1 MINITNTIVIFE
13 FKAEADLWNSDA
25 FSFVVPNN
33 TTFWYKDEGC
43 TILQGIVKM
52 VFLSISYYKKSLQ
65 NIMKVQ
71 KNLQQFILPI
81 YKANITL

>member
-1 MINITNTIVIFE
+1 
-13 FKAEADLWNSDA
+13 
-25 FSFVVPNN
+25 
-33 TTFWYKDEGC
+33 
-43 TILQGIVKM
+43 M

-71 KNLQQFILPI
+71 KNLQQFIFPI